1 MYVVSGVRL
10 VTVICNTV
18 LSYTVIGPFGVTAI
32 MNPLILL
39 LEGIDQL
46 ILILVLVRT
55 VMDTSC
61 GLVEGAIMD
70 TNNNDQYSYYSITN
84 LLILVYHY

>member
-1 MYVVSGVRL
+1 M
-10 VTVICNTV
+10 
-18 LSYTVIGPFGVTAI
+18 YTVTESLGVTAI

-61 GLVEGAIMD
+61 GLEEGAIMD

>member
-55 VMDTSC
+55 VMNTSC
-61 GLVEGAIMD
+61 GLVEGAIMN
-70 TNNNDQYSYYSITN
+70 TNNYNQYSYYSITN